1 VHGVLTAREAML
13 PKSSTPIA
21 VDTMGGDKGL
31 GVQVEGAVQAHREFG
46 SDIVLVGPET
56 DLRQKLESLTGNR
69 NYLEI
74 AHAPDVITM
83 DDSPTRAVRKKPE
96 SSLCIAYNLVQQGKA
111 SAILSSGNSGAM
123 MAAGRI
129 ICGLLPGIERSAIA
143 TLIPVAGDGLPN
155 VVLDSGANV
164 ECHAHH
170 LVQFA
175 VMGSVYYECLFSE
188 QLKRRNGNDS
198 VKPKVALL
206 SNGEEPSKGTDI
218 IRSAFAVLREMENIK
233 FVGFIEGRDV
243 PAQMADVIVC
253 DGLVG
258 NVLLKGMEGC
268 VKLFFDQLLHE
279 GHKSLVGKLALW
291 LSKGTYRR
299 VFREKF
305 DYSNY
310 GGAPLLGLRKLAI
323 VLHGSS
329 DSRAVK
335 NAIKIGQTFAAL
347 KMTEKIAS
355 ELGQLEELE
364 LFDEDSVFIGN
375 LAKSKLY
382 EKNGSK
388 GVGGKS
394 SSLRGMKSKK
404 LTVPPSEERVEDT
417 ENENERN

>member
-1 VHGVLTAREAML
+1 ML
-13 PKSSTPIA
+13 PNQSIPIA

-31 GVQVEGAVQAHREFG
+31 FVQVEGAVQAFKEFG
-46 SDIVLVGPET
+46 SNIVLVGPET
-56 DLRQKLESLTGNR
+56 DIRKHLDSLTGNPKL
-69 NYLEI
+69 LEVV
-74 AHAPDVITM
+74 HAPDVITM
-83 DDSPTRAVRKKPE
+83 GDSPTKAVRKKPE
-96 SSLCIAYNLVQQGKA
+96 SSLCVAYNLVQQGKA

-143 TLIPVAGDGLPN
+143 TLIPVAGEGLPN

-175 VMGSVYYECLFSE
+175 VMGAVYYESLFSE
-188 QLKRRNGNDS
+188 QLKALNGS
-198 VKPKVALL
+198 GPGKPKVALL
-206 SNGEEPSKGTDI
+206 SNGEEPSKGTDV
-218 IRSAFAVLREMENIK
+218 IRSAYAVLSEMKDLN

-243 PAQMADVIVC
+243 PANVANVIVC

-268 VKLFFDQLLHE
+268 VRLFFEQLMFE
-279 GHKSLVGKLALW
+279 GRKSLIGKLALW
-291 LSKGTYRR
+291 LSKGTYKR

-310 GGAPLLGLRKLAI
+310 GGAPLLGLRNLAI

-335 NAIKIGQTFAAL
+335 NAIKIADTFAKL
-347 KMTEKIAS
+347 KMTEKIALALS
-355 ELGQLEELE
+355 QLEEFE
-364 LFDEDSVFIGN
+364 LFHEDSVFIGN
-375 LAKSKLY
+375 IAKSKLY
-382 EKNGSK
+382 ENGSK
-388 GVGGKS
+388 
-394 SSLRGMKSKK
+394 LKSKNGAEK
-404 LTVPPSEERVEDT
+404 SDKADKIKRAVPLSEEQIE
-417 ENENERN
+417 ELEIE